1 MTKFHFHE
9 AKPITNEEESEE
21 ERASFLPVW
30 NLSLLTP
37 DSETEELFCTCKMSF
52 VDLPIVYMCTL

>member
-9 AKPITNEEESEE
+9 AKPITNEEEPEE
-21 ERASFLPVW
+21 ESFLPVW

-37 DSETEELFCTCKMSF
+37 DSETEELFCT
-52 VDLPIVYMCTL
+52 